1 MSSEATT
8 QEGETV
14 LTERQPMATV
24 EQAMSSELFAVSPAE
39 PVEHVLRYLLLLGLT
54 GAPVV
59 DDEGK
64 PVGMLSLRDVLT
76 REGETVGERMSAP
89 VVMIWAGASLED
101 AVHLL
106 CDTGH
111 HRLVVVD
118 QRGIAVGMLSSLDV
132 VRAMAG
138 RIPTHPNVRAD
149 FDERTGLL
157 WTEDERLDW
166 EHVHHAPQ
174 APGIFLLLERSRDG
188 LDRVAWIEAADD
200 IRARLM
206 DLVLRRASRPLPI
219 ASAIE
224 RGALR
229 FRAALEPNAAARE
242 QRLAE
247 LVPSSIIH

>member
-1 MSSEATT
+1 MHSEVSTPSAHPP
-8 QEGETV
+8 
-14 LTERQPMATV
+14 LTTV

-54 GAPVV
+54 GAPVI
-59 DDEGK
+59 DEEGK

-101 AVHLL
+101 AARLVS
-106 CDTGH
+106 DTGY

-118 QRGIAVGMLSSLDV
+118 NRGVAVGILSSLDI
-132 VRAMAG
+132 VRAMMGKVPA
-138 RIPTHPNVRAD
+138 HPNVRAD
-149 FDERTGLL
+149 FDEHTGLL
-157 WTEDERLDW
+157 WTADERLDL
-166 EHVHHAPQ
+166 EHVQHAPE
-174 APGIFLLLERSRDG
+174 APGLFLLTDRSQEG
-188 LDRVAWIEAADD
+188 LDRVVWIEAVDD

-206 DLVLRRASRPLPI
+206 ELILRRAARPVPI

-224 RGALR
+224 KGALH

-242 QRLAE
+242 QKLAE
-247 LVPSSIIH
+247 LVPSSAIH

>member
-8 QEGETV
+8 QDITA
-14 LTERQPMATV
+14 TERHAVTTV
-24 EQAMSSELFAVSPAE
+24 EQAMSSELFAVSPGE

-54 GAPVV
+54 GAPVI

-64 PVGMLSLRDVLT
+64 PVGLLSIRDVLT

-89 VVMIWAGASLED
+89 VVMIWSGASLAD
-101 AVHLL
+101 AAHLL
-106 CDTGH
+106 SDTGH

-118 QRGIAVGMLSSLDV
+118 HRGVAVGVLSSLDV
-132 VRAMAG
+132 VRALVGKVSA
-138 RIPTHPNVRAD
+138 HPNVRAD

-157 WTEDERLDW
+157 WTEDERLDL

-174 APGIFLLLERSRDG
+174 APGIFLLIERSNEG
-188 LDRVAWIEAADD
+188 LDRVAWVEAAENV
-200 IRARLM
+200 RSRLM

-219 ASAIE
+219 AAAIDG
-224 RGALR
+224 GALR
-229 FRAALEPNAAARE
+229 FRAALEPNAAMRE

-247 LVPSSIIH
+247 LVPSSVVH